1 MKTDGVMKLKSFQ
14 YVESFSQKEAFPSM
28 LLLIQNITEKQRKAI
43 VLKLNSHCWN
53 QQSKLNSETNFVP
66 HIYTTLRKI
75 TITRDWAI
83 SG

>member
-43 VLKLNSHCWN
+43 VLKLNSHC
-53 QQSKLNSETNFVP
+53 
-66 HIYTTLRKI
+66 
-75 TITRDWAI
+75 
-83 SG
+83 